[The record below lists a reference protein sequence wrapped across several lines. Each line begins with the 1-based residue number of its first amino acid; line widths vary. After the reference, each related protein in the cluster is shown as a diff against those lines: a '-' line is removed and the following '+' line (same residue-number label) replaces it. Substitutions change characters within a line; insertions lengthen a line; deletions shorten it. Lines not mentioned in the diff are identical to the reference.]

1 MKTLIFAGAVL
12 AALSSASAK
21 AQAPAT
27 APSDVA
33 FSGAL
38 TLASDYRFRG
48 ISQTDRGAA
57 VQGALQA
64 DYALSDTWTAFG
76 SVWASNL
83 DYTDAEIEVDFTVG
97 VTGKAGPGELTVSGI
112 YYAYP
117 GAAEALNYDYVELA
131 AAYSV
136 PAGPGSVTAG
146 AFWSPD
152 FFGGSGD
159 AVYAYA
165 RGDLPVSERVSLYA
179 EAGHQ
184 TIDQNA
190 AYGVPDYWTW
200 QVGAA
205 FTHGPATFSAG
216 LVDTDL
222 DDAECGDDLCEA
234 AALASVSVAF

>member
-1 MKTLIFAGAVL
+1 MKTLIFAGAAL
-12 AALSSASAK
+12 AALSSASAQ
-21 AQAPAT
+21 AQAPAK
-27 APSDVA
+27 APSDVTV
-33 FSGAL
+33 SGSL

-57 VQGALQA
+57 VQAALQA
-64 DYALSDTWTAFG
+64 DYALSDSWTAFG
-76 SVWASNL
+76 LVWASNV
-83 DYTDAEIEVDFTVG
+83 DFTDAEVELDFIAG
-97 VTGKAGPGELTVSGI
+97 VTGKAGPGALTVSGS
-112 YYAYP
+112 YYTYP
-117 GAAEALNYDYVELA
+117 GVDEALNYNFVELA

-159 AVYAYA
+159 AVYAYG
-165 RGDLPVSERVSLYA
+165 RGDLPVSERVSLHA

-190 AYGVPDYWTW
+190 AYGVPDYWSW

-205 FTHGPATFSAG
+205 FTHGPATFSASF
-216 LVDTDL
+216 VDTDL
-222 DDAECGDDLCEA
+222 EDTECGDDLCEA
-234 AALASVSVAF
+234 AVLASVSVAF